1 MKPGSPLDLDL
12 LRRDVA
18 DVEHGIDWD
27 DGLRGARA
35 RFLLAANGRPLRPK
49 AGRFSFAPWRAGGR
63 SGSLRSAAR
72 LGVAF
77 AATLALSVV
86 VWGGFRPRAPIRFDT
101 GTERAAGQVGVL
113 LSSSGS
119 GPLPIH
125 FSDGTSLSMAAATLA
140 RVTEA
145 SSQGA
150 TVVLEEGS
158 LSCAVVHRDASRWQ
172 VAAGPFTV
180 LVTGTKFDVRWSAA
194 EETLALDLH
203 DGSVTVLG
211 PSLGAMGRRVRAGES
226 LRVSVPATATGAPTP
241 GQPPT
246 PPLGQTAAS
255 PTARGDGVRIGAGDT
270 GGAGHSS
277 WKQLAV
283 EGRYADALAA
293 AEGEGFEATCRHA
306 SAADLL
312 LLGETARFAGDP
324 ARAEQALRLVRARP
338 GAKHEAAMSAFN
350 LGRIEY
356 DDRRNY
362 SAAARWFQSYLRED
376 PAGGL
381 AREAAG
387 RLIEAQKAA
396 GDMSAAR
403 ESASV
408 YLAKY
413 PAGPHAGLA
422 RTVLNP

>member
-1 MKPGSPLDLDL
+1 LS
-12 LRRDVA
+12 
-18 DVEHGIDWD
+18 
-27 DGLRGARA
+27 
-35 RFLLAANGRPLRPK
+35 
-49 AGRFSFAPWRAGGR
+49 SFAPWRAGLR
-63 SGSLRSAAR
+63 SGPLRSVAR
-72 LGVAF
+72 LAVAL
-77 AATLALSVV
+77 AATLVLSAV
-86 VWGGFRPRAPIRFDT
+86 VWTGYRRHARIRFDT
-101 GTERAAGQVGVL
+101 GTERAAGLVGVL
-113 LSSSGS
+113 LSSPASE
-119 GPLPIH
+119 PLPIH

-140 RVTEA
+140 RVTET

-158 LSCAVVHRDASRWQ
+158 LSCAVVHRAASRWQ
-172 VAAGPFTV
+172 VAAGPYTV
-180 LVTGTKFDVRWSAA
+180 LVTGTQFDVRWSAA

-203 DGSVTVLG
+203 EGSVTVLG
-211 PSLGAMGRRVRAGES
+211 PSLGATGRRVLAGES
-226 LRVSVPATATGAPTP
+226 LRVSVPATPTGAPAP
-241 GQPPT
+241 GQPPA
-246 PPLGQTAAS
+246 PPLGQTGANPA
-255 PTARGDGVRIGAGDT
+255 ARGDGVRIGPGDT
-270 GGAGHSS
+270 DGTGHGS
-277 WKQLAV
+277 WKQLAL
-283 EGRYADALAA
+283 EGRYADALAT
-293 AEGEGFEATCRHA
+293 AEGEGFEATCRRA

-312 LLGETARFAGDP
+312 LLGETARFAGSS

-338 GAKHEAAMSAFN
+338 VAKHEAAMSAFN

-362 SAAARWFQSYLRED
+362 AAAARWFQSYLREE

-403 ESASV
+403 ESASA

-422 RTVLNP
+422 RTILNP